1 MNFPVTVASVRAE
14 RTSAALRRTAQTI
27 AEGITAGV
35 YAALSADQRLD
46 LRGVTLAL
54 AEWAEQVRDMED
66 ALAAVRRIVTR
77 GAGAER

>member
-1 MNFPVTVASVRAE
+1 MSAAVTLAPPRAE

-27 AEGITAGV
+27 SEGISTGV

-66 ALAAVRRIVTR
+66 ALGAVRRIVTR
-77 GAGAER
+77 GAGAQR